1 MRVARARPAH
11 PRGAN
16 VLATEFETS
25 LDEDDDC
32 GCYVLPPIEVD
43 GRQVEVH
50 HWIPDDTAEHA
61 PTSEC
66 GCGPL
71 LHDQVTDQGR
81 LLYEHVDQDVE
92 DRIVDDWPAG

>member
-1 MRVARARPAH
+1 M
-11 PRGAN
+11 
-16 VLATEFETS
+16 VLVGFMDGE

-32 GCYVLPPIEVD
+32 GCYVLPPVEVD
-43 GRQVEVH
+43 GRPVEVH

-66 GCGPL
+66 GCGPI

-81 LLYEHVDQDVE
+81 LLYEHIDQDVE
-92 DRIVDDWPAG
+92 DCMPPGWPAG